1 MDDVRCLGLESSI
14 LECNYDHHTADC
26 THGKDVGVVCYSCE
40 SRFFCIHLVI
50 IPSNTDPKPDI
61 KIQRSSNHQF
71 VGNNLNLT
79 CLVSVSTDQANVII
93 TWYKDD
99 IEYRSSH
106 WDTRISITLVTNK
119 TDNVFARS
127 LIFSPLELRDSGT
140 YHCTVLLINS
150 LTGSLMGNSTTS
162 STNLEVSTE
171 SAESKNNNVA
181 LPILIGVVVVLA
193 VMLVVVVVVVVVMVR
208 MAKR

>member
-1 MDDVRCLGLESSI
+1 M
-14 LECNYDHHTADC
+14 
-26 THGKDVGVVCYSCE
+26 
-40 SRFFCIHLVI
+40 
-50 IPSNTDPKPDI
+50 PSNTDPKPDI
-61 KIQRSSNHQF
+61 KIQSSSNNQF
-71 VGNNLNLT
+71 VGNNFNLT
-79 CLVSVSTDQANVII
+79 CLVSVSTDQANIII
-93 TWYKDD
+93 TWCKDD

-106 WDTRISITLVTNK
+106 WDTRISITPVTNK
-119 TDNVFARS
+119 TDNVFAS
-127 LIFSPLELRDSGT
+127 ILIFSPLELRDSGI

-193 VMLVVVVVVVVVMVR
+193 VMLVVVVVVVVVVGR